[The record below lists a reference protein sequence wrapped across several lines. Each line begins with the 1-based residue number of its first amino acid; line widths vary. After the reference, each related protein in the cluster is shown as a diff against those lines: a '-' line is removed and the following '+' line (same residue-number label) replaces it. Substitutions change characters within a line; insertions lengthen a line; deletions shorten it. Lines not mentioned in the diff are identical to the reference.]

1 MKINPL
7 VYAALAV
14 VVLVGLFFVFKPKKQ
29 AENIQNQTQTSISA
43 IQSPTS
49 TPESTAKSFE
59 LVISAKKLVSGA
71 ETIKVTE
78 GDEIVIKVTSDEP
91 EEFHVHGYDKFVD
104 LEKNVPAELKFTAN
118 LTGRFIFELEESKT
132 DLGAIEVSPK

>member
-7 VYAALAV
+7 IYLVLAV
-14 VVLVGLFFVFKPKKQ
+14 VVLAGLFFIFKPKNQ
-29 AENIQNQTQTSISA
+29 SENTQNQTQANISTV
-43 IQSPTS
+43 QSPS
-49 TPESTAKSFE
+49 PTPEMNKTFD
-59 LVISAKKLVSGA
+59 LVVSGKKLMSGP

-78 GDEIVIKVTSDEP
+78 GDEVVIKITSDEP

-104 LEKNVPAELKFTAN
+104 LEKDVPKELKFIAN